1 MINRYTRPEMGSIWE
16 DENRYAKWLDVEI
29 AACEAMSEEG
39 IIPAKDLKVIKEKAG
54 FSVERIMEIEE
65 ETKHDVIAF
74 LTNVAEYVGPE
85 SRFIH
90 LGLTSSDILDT
101 SFALLLKEAMNL
113 IIEDVERFM
122 KTLKK
127 RAIEHK
133 HTVMIGRS
141 HGIHAEPIT
150 FGLKLAVWYSEME
163 RNLRRLEDALN
174 IISYGKLSGA
184 VGTFANISPRVEELT
199 CKKLGLTPAEIS
211 TQIIQRDRHAQYFT
225 ALAILA
231 GTLEKIAV
239 EIRHLQ
245 RTEVLEAEEPFKKGQ
260 KGSSAMPHKK
270 NPIGS
275 ENISGLAR
283 LVRSNSLA
291 AMENIALFDNLQRS
305 NVKLL
310 QAYDAT
316 IEGWAQALELRDMEI
331 EGHSRRAVTLTM
343 DLAKLLGIREE
354 EMIHIRR
361 GALLH
366 DIGKMGVS
374 DAILQNSGELTD
386 EEWQIMRQHPVYAYD
401 WLASIDYLRPALD
414 IPYFHHEKW
423 DGSGYPRGLKG
434 EQIPL
439 AARIFSNIS
448 LVKASL
454 PCDEV

>member
-16 DENRYAKWLDVEI
+16 DENRYSKWLDVEI

-39 IIPAKDLKVIKEKAG
+39 IIPAKSLKVIKEKAG

-65 ETKHDVIAF
+65 ETRHDVIAF

-150 FGLKLAVWYSEME
+150 FGLKLAVWYSEMG
-163 RNLRRLEDALN
+163 RNLRRLKDALD

-291 AMENIALFDNLQRS
+291 AMENIALWHERDISHSSVERVIAPDSTILIDFMLHRLDRIMSGLIVHPENMINNLNKTKGLIFSQQVLIKLAEKGLERQKAYVMVQKNAMKVWESGQDFKGLIMEDEDICRNLS
-305 NVKLL
+305 NK
-310 QAYDAT
+310 
-316 IEGWAQALELRDMEI
+316 EI
-331 EGHSRRAVTLTM
+331 EEIF
-343 DLAKLLGIREE
+343 DLNYHLK
-354 EMIHIRR
+354 H
-361 GALLH
+361 
-366 DIGKMGVS
+366 V
-374 DAILQNSGELTD
+374 D
-386 EEWQIMRQHPVYAYD
+386 E
-401 WLASIDYLRPALD
+401 
-414 IPYFHHEKW
+414 
-423 DGSGYPRGLKG
+423 
-434 EQIPL
+434 
-439 AARIFSNIS
+439 IFER
-448 LVKASL
+448 VF
-454 PCDEV
+454 V

>member
-39 IIPAKDLKVIKEKAG
+39 IIPAKSLKVIKEKAG

-74 LTNVAEYVGPE
+74 LTSVAEYVGPE

-113 IIEDVERFM
+113 IIQDVEGFM

-133 HTVMIGRS
+133 NTVMIGRS

-163 RNLRRLEDALN
+163 RNLRRLEDALD

-184 VGTFANISPRVEELT
+184 VGTFANISPRVEERT
-199 CKKLGLTPAEIS
+199 CKKLGLTPAKIS

-291 AMENIALFDNLQRS
+291 AMENIVLWHERDISHSSVERVIAPDSTILIDYMLHRLDRIVEGLIVHPDNMINNLNKTKGLIFSQQVLIKLAEKGLERQKAYVMVQRNAMKVWES
-305 NVKLL
+305 GQDFK
-310 QAYDAT
+310 
-316 IEGWAQALELRDMEI
+316 ELIMEDEDIRKNLSKKEI
-331 EGHSRRAVTLTM
+331 EEM
-343 DLAKLLGIREE
+343 FDLDYHLK
-354 EMIHIRR
+354 H
-361 GALLH
+361 
-366 DIGKMGVS
+366 V
-374 DAILQNSGELTD
+374 D
-386 EEWQIMRQHPVYAYD
+386 E
-401 WLASIDYLRPALD
+401 
-414 IPYFHHEKW
+414 
-423 DGSGYPRGLKG
+423 
-434 EQIPL
+434 
-439 AARIFSNIS
+439 IFER
-448 LVKASL
+448 VF
-454 PCDEV
+454 D

>member
-39 IIPAKDLKVIKEKAG
+39 TIPAKSLKVIKEKAG

-65 ETKHDVIAF
+65 ETRHDVIAF

-113 IIEDVERFM
+113 IIQDVEEFM

-127 RAIEHK
+127 RAVEHK
-133 HTVMIGRS
+133 NTVMIGRS

-163 RNLRRLEDALN
+163 RNRRRLEDALN
-174 IISYGKLSGA
+174 VISYGKLSGA

-199 CKKLGLTPAEIS
+199 CKKLGLTPAKIS

-291 AMENIALFDNLQRS
+291 AMENIALWHERDISHSSVERVIAPDSTILIDFMLHRLDRIMSGLIVHPDNMINNLNKTKGLIFSQQVLIKLTEKGLEREKAYAMVQRNAMKVWES
-305 NVKLL
+305 GQDFKGLIMEDEDICRNLSK
-310 QAYDAT
+310 
-316 IEGWAQALELRDMEI
+316 EEI
-331 EGHSRRAVTLTM
+331 EEM
-343 DLAKLLGIREE
+343 FDLDYHLK
-354 EMIHIRR
+354 H
-361 GALLH
+361 
-366 DIGKMGVS
+366 V
-374 DAILQNSGELTD
+374 D
-386 EEWQIMRQHPVYAYD
+386 E
-401 WLASIDYLRPALD
+401 
-414 IPYFHHEKW
+414 
-423 DGSGYPRGLKG
+423 
-434 EQIPL
+434 
-439 AARIFSNIS
+439 IFER
-448 LVKASL
+448 VF
-454 PCDEV
+454 V